1 MHMGLLSAHVHLHV
15 RPAEAREEDGRC
27 VHLYKRV
34 FVSA

>member
-1 MHMGLLSAHVHLHV
+1 MHIGLISVHVHLHV
-15 RPAEAREEDGRC
+15 WAAEAREEDGRC